1 MNLLGGYI
9 KGLLGKKSLGRNP
22 MWESIELMPYWN
34 WKQVI
39 ETGDLRF
46 IYKSC
51 EGRVGKRLIELWE
64 DLQDQHIQTFGLES
78 ALIQNIRSKKK
89 VCKLI
94 NKYIQT
100 KDRFLLNLIEIEQS
114 KLEEE
119 TEPVK
124 THKIKGI
131 IEQYKGFRVV
141 VTPNKGKDSNQI
153 TVVEW
158 YSAIKSIKEQNG

>member
-39 ETGDLRF
+39 ETGDLKY

-78 ALIQNIRSKKK
+78 ALIQNIRAKKK

-94 NKYIQT
+94 NKYIPSLIKRDT
-100 KDRFLLNLIEIEQS
+100 ILNL
-114 KLEEE
+114 
-119 TEPVK
+119 TELYEK
-124 THKIKGI
+124 MKST
-131 IEQYKGFRVV
+131 
-141 VTPNKGKDSNQI
+141 SNVEMSDFLSYIWQI
-153 TVVEW
+153 RTQTFAHDVDHI
-158 YSAIKSIKEQNG
+158 YDFYACMCRQ